1 MKKKKITAI
10 QIVGGHLKKRQDPA
24 KLLKEFKLDTKPEY
38 TINYF
43 FKPHIGGIMYNV
55 TKKEDN
61 NG

>member
-38 TINYF
+38 TIHYF